1 MDKILLAESSSLI
14 RKIISSQLEENGFE
28 VISFSDGRDAAEF
41 VLKNKISCIV
51 SDTNLKT
58 VSGFQFAFIVK
69 NSFKNSATPFILFTT
84 GKEKDDFYLKNSGA
98 NSVVLLEKNGIERLI
113 LTIKENLSVKPPAK
127 EKVALEN
134 FSSEQNSSDLA
145 LTLIN
150 EIEHNNH
157 YFWLLNSI
165 VKLFPFVYDFEKL
178 ILEIFKTIHSI
189 SPFDA
194 CAIFLKEEPVS
205 FYFSGI
211 ENSQIEENSFFKISS
226 KDFLER
232 SKLKPGF
239 PYQIHKIDFLEAQNP
254 VNFCSYADF
263 SIEGAEF
270 TGTLHI
276 AQTKTNFSSKETVSL
291 EYFCKNLGFVLQQ
304 AIQYKKSTYIETKL
318 RSAFSKFV
326 PPEIIDDLI
335 KNDSK
340 EEKSSNEKRKVAI
353 LICDIRNFTNISEI
367 NQPEDVV
374 EFLNSYFKKMV
385 SVIKKHGGS
394 IDKFMGDA
402 IMALFGAPISYV
414 DNTSRAVNAALE
426 MISVLPE
433 ISCARLKLP
442 QGTKFDIGIGLH
454 YGEVIV
460 GNIGC
465 EEKIDYTVIGDSA
478 NLASRLEGL
487 TKRYG
492 AKIILSEAVKENLKD
507 GYNIFQVDKVK
518 VKGKKLGVKI
528 YRADLKP
535 LNKKYMETYEK
546 GLNLYMKG
554 AFNLAISYFEEALT
568 FFPDDKASSLMKE
581 RCLEFMEKPPEN
593 WDGAISLT
601 SK

>member
-28 VISFSDGRDAAEF
+28 VISFSDGKDAAEF

-254 VNFCSYADF
+254 INFCSYADF

-276 AQTKTNFSSKETVSL
+276 AQTKTNFSSKEIIGPPFNGVVAVTLS
-291 EYFCKNLGFVLQQ
+291 GH
-304 AIQYKKSTYIETKL
+304 KSCTQCT
-318 RSAFSKFV
+318 
-326 PPEIIDDLI
+326 
-335 KNDSK
+335 
-340 EEKSSNEKRKVAI
+340 
-353 LICDIRNFTNISEI
+353 NFTLS
-367 NQPEDVV
+367 
-374 EFLNSYFKKMV
+374 L
-385 SVIKKHGGS
+385 
-394 IDKFMGDA
+394 
-402 IMALFGAPISYV
+402 
-414 DNTSRAVNAALE
+414 
-426 MISVLPE
+426 
-433 ISCARLKLP
+433 RL
-442 QGTKFDIGIGLH
+442 
-454 YGEVIV
+454 
-460 GNIGC
+460 
-465 EEKIDYTVIGDSA
+465 
-478 NLASRLEGL
+478 
-487 TKRYG
+487 
-492 AKIILSEAVKENLKD
+492 
-507 GYNIFQVDKVK
+507 
-518 VKGKKLGVKI
+518 
-528 YRADLKP
+528 
-535 LNKKYMETYEK
+535 
-546 GLNLYMKG
+546 
-554 AFNLAISYFEEALT
+554 
-568 FFPDDKASSLMKE
+568 
-581 RCLEFMEKPPEN
+581 
-593 WDGAISLT
+593 
-601 SK
+601 